1 MKKMIV
7 LTSLWSFLFIFSF
20 SMFGCSEDDDEFGT
34 TAERGNEVRTPRV
47 EEINGKAV
55 VTWIDPYITDIKE
68 VQVKDLQTN
77 EQQTVA
83 KGVQSAEF
91 AITDNSLLSYR
102 YEMKVVRTTGE
113 VSAGVTARLVK
124 NWAQKLH
131 PLMDYHSDATPQSG
145 MFFKNQPVAKVNVFD
160 IRDDENISKLTTA
173 VMQGVI
179 NQEQALTYL
188 IWLQQDLTQLD
199 DAEVQYEM
207 QPLANTSRNRG
218 FAALYNM
225 YKDRFNCLVVWDE
238 NQPWSWSMA
247 QMISSQE
254 KGIPVTESMRKFIE
268 DELGIGN
275 LEVRDIRNQWSSKAE
290 AYGWA
295 IAHYAGKCHPKL
307 TFSGGLRSDY
317 KDNPWRMYDYV
328 AASKGFVFW
337 LDDSNGDDK
346 QIMDNIF
353 NSGSYPVGSS
363 VFGYGMNANGDEL
376 NKITNIHKAG
386 FVVSDYYANG
396 SYWCSFPSKAF
407 QQRKGIAG
415 EVKPGKIYVAI
426 SLSDGDNIQFDANS
440 LYQIFKE
447 GKRRGEVP
455 VGVTLAAGL
464 QELNPK
470 LLEFYYKNM
479 TPNDELTAGPSGFQ
493 FIYGDYYAQSGKYAE
508 WLEMNKKWL
517 STAGFHTA
525 HLWNTDEQMY
535 FEQYMKSKAVDA
547 IMDGSNRTH
556 TTGSSYKLVDGVVR
570 IDQGTMCRNN
580 GDVYRDLM
588 SVSPSPRRPLFRH
601 IYLLTNYYGFEG
613 NKVVVYER
621 LIKELER
628 VEQDCPDTYEFMLP
642 MDLAAS
648 IRKYIEEGGIY

>member
-254 KGIPVTESMRKFIE
+254 KGIPVTESM
-268 DELGIGN
+268 
-275 LEVRDIRNQWSSKAE
+275 
-290 AYGWA
+290 
-295 IAHYAGKCHPKL
+295 
-307 TFSGGLRSDY
+307 
-317 KDNPWRMYDYV
+317 
-328 AASKGFVFW
+328 
-337 LDDSNGDDK
+337 
-346 QIMDNIF
+346 
-353 NSGSYPVGSS
+353 
-363 VFGYGMNANGDEL
+363 
-376 NKITNIHKAG
+376 
-386 FVVSDYYANG
+386 
-396 SYWCSFPSKAF
+396 
-407 QQRKGIAG
+407 
-415 EVKPGKIYVAI
+415 
-426 SLSDGDNIQFDANS
+426 
-440 LYQIFKE
+440 
-447 GKRRGEVP
+447 
-455 VGVTLAAGL
+455 
-464 QELNPK
+464 
-470 LLEFYYKNM
+470 
-479 TPNDELTAGPSGFQ
+479 
-493 FIYGDYYAQSGKYAE
+493 
-508 WLEMNKKWL
+508 
-517 STAGFHTA
+517 
-525 HLWNTDEQMY
+525 
-535 FEQYMKSKAVDA
+535 
-547 IMDGSNRTH
+547 
-556 TTGSSYKLVDGVVR
+556 
-570 IDQGTMCRNN
+570 
-580 GDVYRDLM
+580 
-588 SVSPSPRRPLFRH
+588 
-601 IYLLTNYYGFEG
+601 
-613 NKVVVYER
+613 
-621 LIKELER
+621 
-628 VEQDCPDTYEFMLP
+628 
-642 MDLAAS
+642 
-648 IRKYIEEGGIY
+648 